1 MYMKNLEQEL
11 KENGYPGRGIVIG
24 ESKDGKTAVTA
35 YFIMGRSSNKPQP
48 CICRRWKRDPH
59 PGI

>member
-11 KENGYPGRGIVIG
+11 KENAYPGRGIVIG

-35 YFIMGRSSNKPQP
+35 FLPSAERPITIPL
-48 CICRRWKRDPH
+48 
-59 PGI
+59 PG